1 MRLLPLSAFPLLA
14 FLGLLDLG
22 QARQGNK
29 PRDKLQLRPKP
40 KAQEVSPNIFNPLSH
55 SLWTLFKAMPFRP
68 FVASQ
73 LTQLMELCLT
83 FVSHFSFLTFHFSL
97 SISHVWFHTWSVVS
111 VSLKTVIH
119 ATWTLIA
126 NLSKYQG

>member
-40 KAQEVSPNIFNPLSH
+40 KAQEVSPNLFTPLSH
-55 SLWTLFKAMPFRP
+55 SLWTLFKVVPFRP
-68 FVASQ
+68 FVVSQ

-83 FVSHFSFLTFHFSL
+83 FVSHFRFSLFISHFPFLTFHFSRL
-97 SISHVWFHTWSVVS
+97 VSHMECGVS
-111 VSLKTVIH
+111 VAKDSDSSNMDTDCKFV
-119 ATWTLIA
+119 
-126 NLSKYQG
+126 